1 MKTSIQRR
9 KLMKILELAMQA
21 ELKTKNL
28 ETIIRIVR
36 EEAFG

>member
-1 MKTSIQRR
+1 
-9 KLMKILELAMQA
+9 MKILELAMQA